1 MADAGVVV
9 VGGNQ
14 AAFSVAN
21 GLRRH
26 GYQGPVR
33 LLTAEPWLPYQRPP
47 LSKAFVLEQQDPE
60 ELYFAEAAHYT
71 DHEID
76 VELDTRAKNIDI
88 ARRVV
93 EVAGGRTIDFDQL
106 VIATG
111 ARSRSFLDRVP
122 DGVCE
127 MRTLADALD
136 LRTRLERARRV
147 VVIGAGF
154 IGLEVAS
161 VIAKLDRGIAVDIV
175 EAAPRSMSR
184 VLTPRTA
191 VEMERRHI
199 DAGACFHFGLAVT
212 GFTEAGGRLE
222 SVLLSDGTSLPCDL
236 ALLSIGVIPNVDLA
250 ENAGLPVEN
259 GVCVD
264 ATLRTEA
271 DGIWAIGD
279 CAAFPADYSG
289 GERIRLESV
298 QNAIDQGDHVAAQ
311 IAGGMTKVYDRVP
324 WFWSD
329 QCGSKL
335 QIAGVALGPLD
346 VIERSDGEGRYT
358 AYGFDGDR
366 LAVVETIG
374 RPGDHMSARK
384 ALERHV
390 SPARE
395 DVAAADFS
403 FSGWLKQLA

>member
-14 AAFSVAN
+14 AAFSAAK

-26 GYQGPVR
+26 GYQGSVR
-33 LLTAEPWLPYQRPP
+33 LVTAEPWLPYQRPP

-60 ELYFAEAAHYT
+60 KLYFADAAYYT
-71 DHEID
+71 NHEID
-76 VELDTRAKNIDI
+76 VELDTRAENIDI
-88 ARRVV
+88 ERRVV

-106 VIATG
+106 IIATG
-111 ARSRSFLDRVP
+111 ARNRSFFDRVP

-136 LRTRLERARRV
+136 LRSRLECARRV

-161 VIAKLDRGIAVDIV
+161 VIAKLDRGIEVDIV

-191 VEMERRHI
+191 AEMERRHI
-199 DAGACFHFGLAVT
+199 DAGTRFHFDLAVT
-212 GFTEAGGRLE
+212 GFAEADGRLE
-222 SVLLSDGTSLPCDL
+222 SVLLSDGTNLPCDL
-236 ALLSIGVIPNVDLA
+236 ALLSIGVVPNVELA
-250 ENAGLPVEN
+250 ENAGLPVQN

-271 DGIWAIGD
+271 DGIWAVGD
-279 CAAFPADYSG
+279 CAAFPAGYSG
-289 GERIRLESV
+289 GERVRLESV
-298 QNAIDQGDHVAAQ
+298 QNAVDQGDHVAAQ
-311 IAGGMTKVYDRVP
+311 IAAGTAEAYDRVP

-346 VIERSDGEGRYT
+346 VIGRSDGEGRYT
-358 AYGFDGDR
+358 AYGFEGDR

-384 ALERHV
+384 ALERRV
-390 SPARE
+390 SPSRD

>member
-1 MADAGVVV
+1 
-9 VGGNQ
+9 
-14 AAFSVAN
+14 
-21 GLRRH
+21 
-26 GYQGPVR
+26 VR

-60 ELYFAEAAHYT
+60 KLYFADAAHFS
-71 DHEID
+71 DHDID
-76 VELDTRAKNIDI
+76 VELNTRAEKIDI

-93 EVAGGRTIDFDQL
+93 EVADGRTIGFDHL

-111 ARSRSFLDRVP
+111 ARNRSVFDRVP

-127 MRTLADALD
+127 MRTLGDALE
-136 LRTRLERARRV
+136 LRSRLERARRV

-161 VIAKLDRGIAVDIV
+161 VIAKLDRGIGVDIV
-175 EAAPRSMSR
+175 EAASRSMSR
-184 VLTPRTA
+184 VLTANTA
-191 VEMERRHI
+191 AEMVRRHVA
-199 DAGACFHFGLAVT
+199 AGARFHFGRAVK
-212 GFTEAGGRLE
+212 GFEEVDGSLS
-222 SVLLSDGTSLPCDL
+222 SVLLSDGATLPCDL
-236 ALLSIGVIPNVDLA
+236 ALLSIGVVPNVEIA
-250 ENAGLPVEN
+250 ENAGLRVQN

-271 DGIWAIGD
+271 DGIWSIGD
-279 CAAFPADYSG
+279 CAAFPTDYSG

-311 IAGGMTKVYDRVP
+311 IAEGTVKAYDRVP

-335 QIAGVALGPLD
+335 QIAGVALGPLE
-346 VIERSDGEGRYT
+346 VVERSDGEGRYT
-358 AYGFDGDR
+358 AYGFDRDR

-384 ALERHV
+384 ALERRV
-390 SPARE
+390 SPAR
-395 DVAAADFS
+395 DVVGAADFS
-403 FSGWLKQLA
+403 FNGWLKQRA